1 VSVALPALPPKA
13 SPVPAIDET
22 EVRSRV
28 TIDETRAPASVV
40 SVGMK
45 AVTPGPR
52 AHGTAKEGE
61 MRCMMG
67 WRAGKKMRA
76 SGARLRSGRGARSLL
91 AEAGCTEC
99 PLLAMDREVHATR

>member
-28 TIDETRAPASVV
+28 AIDETRAPASVV

-45 AVTPGPR
+45 AVTP
-52 AHGTAKEGE
+52 
-61 MRCMMG
+61 
-67 WRAGKKMRA
+67 
-76 SGARLRSGRGARSLL
+76 
-91 AEAGCTEC
+91 
-99 PLLAMDREVHATR
+99 VHALTGPQKRER